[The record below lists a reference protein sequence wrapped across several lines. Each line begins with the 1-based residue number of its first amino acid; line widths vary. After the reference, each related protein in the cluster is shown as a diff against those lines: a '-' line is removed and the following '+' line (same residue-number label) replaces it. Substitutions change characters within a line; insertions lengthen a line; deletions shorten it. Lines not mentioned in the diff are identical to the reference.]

1 MKSMRFA
8 KKVALRFIAGL
19 LIYGILGALVML
31 LWNALIPELFQG
43 PMLNYWQ
50 AVGLLLLSHILLRAI
65 PMYGLRGWRQA
76 RRDRIWKERLASMTP
91 EERAALGSE
100 SDVQREAG
108 ARADLS
114 SIFRRDVW

>member
-8 KKVALRFIAGL
+8 KIMALRFAAGL

-50 AVGLLLLSHILLRAI
+50 AVGLLLLSHILLRTI
-65 PMYGLRGWRQA
+65 PIYGLRGWRHA
-76 RRDRIWKERLASMTP
+76 RGGRMWKEGLASMTP
-91 EERAALGSE
+91 EERAALGNE
-100 SDVQREAG
+100 SDVQRGGTTDEV
-108 ARADLS
+108 D
-114 SIFRRDVW
+114 D